1 MKERIIGIMGAMPEE
16 ITGVARL
23 LANKQEYTAGMRTYY
38 TGTLNG
44 INTVVVFSRWGKV
57 AAAATVSTLIHEFN
71 ITHLI
76 FTGVAG
82 AIDNSLKIGDIIVAH
97 RLIQHDMDARP
108 IKKQYEIPLLGETWF
123 DCDSNL
129 AGLAA
134 QAVSDMLEN
143 KHLHELIAS
152 DEFEQFGIKN
162 PSLHIG
168 DVASGDRFFANN
180 EDKHQLAKE
189 LPSILCVEME
199 GAAVA
204 QVCYE
209 YSLPF
214 VVIRTI
220 SDAANEQSAIDFPT
234 FINSIS
240 SRYSA
245 QVVKNIFKHL

>member
-23 LANKQEYTAGMRTYY
+23 LANKQEYTTGMRTYY

-44 INTVVVFSRWGKV
+44 INAVVVFSRWGKV
-57 AAAATVSTLIHEFN
+57 AAAATVSTLIHKFN
-71 ITHLI
+71 VTHLI

-108 IKKQYEIPLLGETWF
+108 IKTQYEIPLLGKTWF

-129 AGLAA
+129 AKIAGH
-134 QAVSDMLEN
+134 AVSDMLEN

-152 DEFEQFGIKN
+152 DEFEQFGIKK

-168 DVASGDRFFANN
+168 DVASGDKFFANN
-180 EDKHQLAKE
+180 EDKHQLTKE

-240 SRYSA
+240 SRYST
-245 QVVKNIFKHL
+245 QVVKNIFKHI